1 MNRLPCAVALLAIA
15 VWIASRPGDAAGCGG
30 AYRPGERVDVAD
42 ETALIV
48 WDARTHTQHFI
59 RRATF
64 LSTGYDF
71 GFLVPTP
78 NRPELAESSDDL
90 FTELAELTAPKVEYR
105 TVNGLGLACGGGSAP
120 SPDGGRFLPSGGVVV
135 LEQKRV
141 GGFDAAVL
149 AFRPGTKNDPAA
161 GAAELAA
168 WLKSNDYVFTPGLL
182 AWLEPYVRDGWVVT
196 AFKIAGEPKP
206 QDTPAPKSGSAPT
219 GKTAINLGARP
230 VRMSFK
236 TDRPFFPYREPE
248 DQRDEQAKSVPR
260 LLRVFVAAPS
270 RFAGKLGDGTK
281 AWPGK
286 TVWAGPVETPQW
298 GDVFRHAQMTKAPV
312 TDGWW
317 LTEFEDRSMPRP
329 GTDEVYF
336 EPSPDLSPVYR
347 RPAIVTVERTPV
359 WLGVLCCGTPVAFLV
374 LCLVGLRRLVRSK

>member
-1 MNRLPCAVALLAIA
+1 MNRLTCAVALLVVA
-15 VWIASRPGDAAGCGG
+15 VWVASRPDDAAGCGG

-48 WDARTHTQHFI
+48 WDAKTQTQHFI

-78 NRPELAESSDDL
+78 NRPELAEAADNL
-90 FTELAELTAPKVEYR
+90 FTELAQITAPKVEYH
-105 TVNGLGLACGGGSAP
+105 TIVENPIGCGGGGAISSRGADRLAP
-120 SPDGGRFLPSGGVVV
+120 GGGVVV

-141 GGFDAAVL
+141 GDFDAAVL
-149 AFRPGTKNDPAA
+149 ALQPGAKGDPAS

-168 WLKSNDYVFTPGLL
+168 WLKQNGYAFTPGLL
-182 AWLEPYVRDGWVVT
+182 AWLEPYVRNGWVVT
-196 AFKIAGEPKP
+196 AFRIATEPKP
-206 QDTPAPKSGSAPT
+206 AEKN
-219 GKTAINLGARP
+219 TAVNLGARP

-248 DQRDEQAKSVPR
+248 DQRDELAKAVPR
-260 LLRVFVAAPS
+260 LLRVFVAAPG
-270 RFAGKLGDGTK
+270 RFAGKLGDDGTK
-281 AWPGK
+281 IWPGK
-286 TVWAGPVETPQW
+286 AVWADTVDARQW
-298 GDVFRHAQMTKAPV
+298 HGLFRSANLPTRPS

-317 LTEFEDRSMPRP
+317 LTEFEDRSTPRP

-336 EPSPDLSPVYR
+336 EPSEDQAPIYR
-347 RPAIVTVERTPV
+347 QPTIIEHMPW
-359 WLGVLCCGTPVAFLV
+359 WLGALCCGSPFALFALSV
-374 LCLVGLRRLVRSK
+374 VGIRWLGRSK